1 MQVHGWQLDAARVF
15 VHDLATA
22 HDFYAR
28 SLGLPRLA
36 GGPPAGFCVY
46 DAGGVRLVV
55 EAVAP
60 DASEDEHALVG
71 RFTGLSFRVDDI
83 QLRCAQLKARGVR
96 LVAEPEPQPWGG
108 VLATF
113 ADPANN
119 LLQLV
124 QRPGGG

>member
-15 VHDLATA
+15 VHDLTA
-22 HDFYAR
+22 ADDFYAR
-28 SLGLPRLA
+28 LLGLPRLA
-36 GGPPAGFCVY
+36 GGPAAGYCVY
-46 DAGGVRLVV
+46 DAGSVQLVV

-60 DASEDEHALVG
+60 EASEDEHALVG

-83 QLRCAQLKARGVR
+83 QLRCAQLKAHGVFFT
-96 LVAEPEPQPWGG
+96 AEPEPQAWGG

-113 ADPANN
+113 ADPADN

-124 QRPGGG
+124 QRPGGV